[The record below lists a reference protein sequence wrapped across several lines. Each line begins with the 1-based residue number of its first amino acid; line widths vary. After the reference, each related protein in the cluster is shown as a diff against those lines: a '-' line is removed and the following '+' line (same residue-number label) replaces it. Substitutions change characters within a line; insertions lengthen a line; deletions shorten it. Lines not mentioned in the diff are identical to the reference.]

1 MHLDHLLSAEDV
13 TFRDEVR
20 ELVRWVPRQLLLD
33 MDADR
38 VRFPKEW
45 LEEAGRRNLLGP
57 RFDPRWGGRG
67 LPWSAEM
74 AALEE
79 LGVLGTSLTCLWS
92 LVSIVGEAIH
102 EFGTEEQK
110 ERFLAPML
118 RGRLAVAE
126 GLTEPRGGS
135 DFFAA
140 TTLARR
146 EEDTFYLTGQKRFVV
161 GAEGADVLLVYARLA
176 DEPDPKKGMTAF
188 LVERG
193 PGVEV
198 HHVYGL
204 MGTRGGGTGR
214 LVFRDAPVPLEN
226 VLGGEAGIG
235 QGTAVFHRMM
245 IPERLTSAG
254 GAVGMG
260 RACLEIAMRY
270 ADRRHAFGRKIRRFE
285 GVSFKVAES
294 QTLLDAARALNL
306 AAARA
311 VDAGLDPNRVRRLVS
326 EAKKLA
332 TESAWEVVNH
342 SMQILGGIGYT
353 DIYPVERMLR
363 DVRLITIWTGTNE
376 IMNLVIQHEL
386 YREFLAQ
393 GPMGRDLEPDAPAA
407 DAGEEKVYN
416 EPESG
421 TTRPGE

>member
-1 MHLDHLLSAEDV
+1 MDLDHLLPPEALAL
-13 TFRDEVR
+13 RDEIR
-20 ELVRWVPRQLLLD
+20 DLVRWVPKTLLLD

-38 VRFPKEW
+38 VRYPKAF
-45 LEEAGRRNLLGP
+45 LREAGRRNLLGP

-67 LPWSAEM
+67 LPWTAEM

-79 LGVLGTSLTCLWS
+79 VGVLGTSLACLWS

-102 EFGTEEQK
+102 VFGTDEQK
-110 ERFLAPML
+110 ARFLVPML
-118 RGRLAVAE
+118 RGEIGAAE
-126 GLTEPRGGS
+126 ALTEPRGGS

-140 TTLARR
+140 TTVARR
-146 EEDTFYLTGQKRFVV
+146 EGDTFYLTGQKRFVV

-176 DEPDPKKGMTAF
+176 DEPDPKRGMTAF

-235 QGTAVFHRMM
+235 AGTAVFHRMM
-245 IPERLTSAG
+245 VPERLTSAG
-254 GAVGMG
+254 GAVGMA

-285 GVSFKVAES
+285 GVSFKIAES
-294 QTLLDAARALNL
+294 QTLLDASRALNL

-311 VDAGLDPNRVRRLVS
+311 ADDGLDDGRVRRLVS

-332 TESAWEVVNH
+332 TESAWTVVNH
-342 SMQILGGIGYT
+342 AMQVLGGIGYT
-353 DIYPVERMLR
+353 DVYPVERMLR

-376 IMNLVIQHEL
+376 IMDLVIQHEL
-386 YREFLAQ
+386 YREFLAR
-393 GPMGRDLEPDAPAA
+393 GPAGRDLEPDAVSA
-407 DAGEEKVYN
+407 DAEEEKVYN
-416 EPESG
+416 EPE
-421 TTRPGE
+421 

>member
-1 MHLDHLLSAEDV
+1 VDLDVMLSTEDLA
-13 TFRDEVR
+13 FRDEVR
-20 ELVRWVPRQLLLD
+20 EFVASVPTKLLLD

-38 VRFPKEW
+38 VRFPREF
-45 LEEAGRRNLLGP
+45 LREAAGRNLLGP
-57 RFDPRWGGRG
+57 RFDTRWGGRG
-67 LPWSAEM
+67 LPWTAEM

-79 LGVLGTSLTCLWS
+79 LGVLGTSLACLWS

-102 EFGTEEQK
+102 FFGSDDQRQ
-110 ERFLAPML
+110 RFLAPAL
-118 RGRLAVAE
+118 KGEVALAE

-140 TTLARR
+140 TTVARR
-146 EEDTFYLTGQKRFVV
+146 EGEIFYLTGQKRFVV
-161 GAEGADVLLVYARLA
+161 GAEGADLILVYGRI
-176 DEPDPKKGMTAF
+176 EGEQDPRRAMTAF

-193 PGVEV
+193 EGVEV

-214 LVFRDAPVPLEN
+214 LVFKDAPVPLTN

-235 QGTAVFHRMM
+235 NGEAVFHRMM
-245 IPERLTSAG
+245 VPERLTSAG

-260 RACLEIAMRY
+260 RACLEIAARY

-285 GVSFKVAES
+285 GVSFKIAES
-294 QTLLDAARALNL
+294 QTLLDAARALNH
-306 AAARA
+306 AVARS
-311 VDAGLDPNRVRRLVS
+311 VDAGEDPGKVRRLVS
-326 EAKKLA
+326 EAKKFS
-332 TESAWEVVNH
+332 TETAWEVVNH

-386 YREFLAQ
+386 YRELLGSARH
-393 GPMGRDLEPDAPAA
+393 GRDVEGDAAEADAA
-407 DAGEEKVYN
+407 DEKVYN
-416 EPESG
+416 EPE
-421 TTRPGE
+421 